1 MKKYCSIVIFLLN
14 SLLLSKS
21 YNSTEDSNRTCT
33 TPNLSEE
40 QILETR
46 QIVENWL
53 SSNRDRP
60 EEQVH
65 ILVAFHVIHASDGTG
80 NISDQAIY
88 DQFEWLNLAYE
99 PHNIF
104 FTVDTIDRTENDE
117 WFNNWDGQEAWAG
130 MSQLAI
136 DPYHYLNAYSANLY
150 LDGSN
155 GWAYMG
161 QGFGASDYR
170 QSINLAYQVV
180 QYGHDTAT
188 HEVGHHLGLSH
199 TFQNDCDVI
208 NDGVD
213 DTPAMHYDGT
223 YTCNEMQDTCPDLEG
238 FDPVRNYMNYAS
250 QACRDNFT
258 QGQDDL
264 MSAVIASNHMGYY
277 ENTFQYPVLS
287 VSSVNIEDDTDG
299 DLVLNPSDT
308 VNIRFEIENS
318 WGADASGLHLTL
330 SSEDERLIIIDSTI
344 QFSDTLFVGD
354 ITSGPNDDLIQI
366 YALDSLPLGKIDCNL
381 NISVS
386 NEDYPYEINIPIKIE
401 VSLNQIGFPIEG
413 MVIKSSP
420 IIADLDNNGS
430 NDIFYGSENSKG
442 IWFYGY
448 GSLHVWLPI

>member
-223 YTCNEMQDTCPDLEG
+223 YT
-238 FDPVRNYMNYAS
+238 
-250 QACRDNFT
+250 
-258 QGQDDL
+258 
-264 MSAVIASNHMGYY
+264 
-277 ENTFQYPVLS
+277 
-287 VSSVNIEDDTDG
+287 
-299 DLVLNPSDT
+299 
-308 VNIRFEIENS
+308 
-318 WGADASGLHLTL
+318 
-330 SSEDERLIIIDSTI
+330 
-344 QFSDTLFVGD
+344 
-354 ITSGPNDDLIQI
+354 
-366 YALDSLPLGKIDCNL
+366 
-381 NISVS
+381 
-386 NEDYPYEINIPIKIE
+386 
-401 VSLNQIGFPIEG
+401 
-413 MVIKSSP
+413 
-420 IIADLDNNGS
+420 
-430 NDIFYGSENSKG
+430 
-442 IWFYGY
+442 
-448 GSLHVWLPI
+448 